1 MKLKIIFFS
10 LLINCFI
17 SAFAFSQEL
26 NCQVTVIVDNQIP
39 VTSIEKEVFDI
50 LKQTVYEMMNNTKW
64 TKEKYK
70 LEERIN
76 CNIQIQISSIPSSG
90 TYVGSIQVQSTR
102 PAFNSSYN
110 STILNYQDDNL
121 SFAFSRNSIL
131 IYSPNQYR
139 DELTSILAFYA
150 YYIIGMDADSFS
162 PQGGTQYFTEAQ
174 QIVSLAQSSG
184 SPGWASNDTKKR
196 NRFYLVD
203 NVLQQLF
210 EPLRACNYQYHRQ
223 GIDLLYEDQVKA
235 KENMYQAL
243 SLLNKVVSTRPNSI
257 NLLNFVQA
265 KQIEIQNVFAESE
278 QTEKNEI
285 VNLLKK
291 IDPANSSKYQEIL
304 E

>member
-1 MKLKIIFFS
+1 MKIKIIFFS
-10 LLINCFI
+10 LLINCLL
-17 SAFAFSQEL
+17 STFAFSQEL

-235 KENMYQAL
+235 KANMYQAL

-265 KQIEIQNVFAESE
+265 KQIEIKNVFAEAE
-278 QTEKNEI
+278 QTDKNEI

>member
-1 MKLKIIFFS
+1 MKIKIIFFS
-10 LLINCFI
+10 LLINCLL
-17 SAFAFSQEL
+17 STFAFSQEL

-131 IYSPNQYR
+131 IYSPNIKIFLLDLWNFSLYKDQH
-139 DELTSILAFYA
+139 LSIFLK
-150 YYIIGMDADSFS
+150 
-162 PQGGTQYFTEAQ
+162 Q
-174 QIVSLAQSSG
+174 
-184 SPGWASNDTKKR
+184 TKGLIPKCTT
-196 NRFYLVD
+196 
-203 NVLQQLF
+203 
-210 EPLRACNYQYHRQ
+210 LR
-223 GIDLLYEDQVKA
+223 
-235 KENMYQAL
+235 
-243 SLLNKVVSTRPNSI
+243 
-257 NLLNFVQA
+257 
-265 KQIEIQNVFAESE
+265 
-278 QTEKNEI
+278 
-285 VNLLKK
+285 
-291 IDPANSSKYQEIL
+291 
-304 E
+304 

>member
-10 LLINCFI
+10 VLINCYI
-17 SAFAFSQEL
+17 SAFAFGQEL
-26 NCQVTVIVDNQIP
+26 NCQVTVVVDNQIP
-39 VTSIEKEVFDI
+39 LTSIEKEVFDI

-121 SFAFSRNSIL
+121 SFAFTRNSIL

-162 PQGGTQYFTEAQ
+162 AQGGTQYFTEAQ

-203 NVLQQLF
+203 NILQQLF
-210 EPLRACNYQYHRQ
+210 EPLRACNYQYHRK

-235 KENMYQAL
+235 KANMYQAL

-265 KQIEIQNVFAESE
+265 KQIEIKNVFAEAE